1 VADDQ
6 PTWSAL
12 LGIGITCAVIL
23 ALGVGVGWLVDA
35 QLGSS
40 PIFLLV
46 GLAAGLVGVVSYT
59 VVQFRKYLN

>member
-12 LGIGITCAVIL
+12 LGIGITCAVIV
-23 ALGVGVGWLVDA
+23 ALGVGVGWFVDS
-35 QLGSS
+35 QLNSS

-46 GLAAGLVGVVSYT
+46 GLAAGLAGVVGYT
-59 VVQFRKYLN
+59 VVQYRKYLN